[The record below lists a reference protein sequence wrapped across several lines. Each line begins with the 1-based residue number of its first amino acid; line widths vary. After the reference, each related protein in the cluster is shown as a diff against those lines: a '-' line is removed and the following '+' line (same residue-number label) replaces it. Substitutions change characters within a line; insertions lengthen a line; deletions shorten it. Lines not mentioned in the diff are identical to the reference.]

1 MPFQSFLPCVC
12 PHSHANIHICW
23 LFVDWGGT
31 IHHVSKHQEWDIG
44 GGLYI
49 SILSVINEGYS
60 RNGSCALRLIYTFLF
75 GTEIIWHAN
84 MVG

>member
-1 MPFQSFLPCVC
+1 
-12 PHSHANIHICW
+12 
-23 LFVDWGGT
+23 VDWGGT
-31 IHHVSKHQEWDIG
+31 MHHVSKHQKWDIG

-75 GTEIIWHAN
+75 GTEII
-84 MVG
+84 

>member
-1 MPFQSFLPCVC
+1 
-12 PHSHANIHICW
+12 
-23 LFVDWGGT
+23 VDWGGT

-75 GTEIIWHAN
+75 GTEII
-84 MVG
+84 